1 MIRVI
6 NKENS
11 GNEKNKKLSGSL
23 KWG

>member
-11 GNEKNKKLSGSL
+11 GNEKNKNLSGSL